1 MTTGMNAPVRTL
13 PRVKL
18 YGERNTGTHYFSR
31 LVAANLR
38 VRLLE
43 SIEPRIIR
51 RAARH
56 LRRAEVVR
64 DVYFALTFRRNL
76 GWKHMNP
83 KSPQELRA
91 LHIDPDAVRFLMLT
105 KNPYPWVISMMR
117 HPYHLGT
124 DRVEDIEQLVRRR
137 WPCTRRENMRDKTA
151 FLIDVW
157 CTKTRSY
164 LRLIEQAHACLVRYE
179 DLLADPASSLS
190 RVASTLGLQKRNES
204 FVNIDLSAK
213 REGRATGRTFESYR
227 EYYLKEQWRRA
238 LTPAAVAI
246 INSQLDRELVERV
259 GYSIISL

>member
-1 MTTGMNAPVRTL
+1 MGMNPPDPTW
-13 PRVKL
+13 PRMKL
-18 YGERNTGTHYFSR
+18 YGERNTGTHYLSR

-56 LRRAEVVR
+56 LRGAEVVR
-64 DVYFALTFRRNL
+64 DVYFSLTFRRNL

-83 KSPQELRA
+83 KSPQELRD
-91 LHIDPDAVRFLMLT
+91 LHIDPEAVRFLMLT
-105 KNPYPWVISMMR
+105 KNPYPWVISMLR
-117 HPYHLGT
+117 HPYHLGAAS
-124 DRVEDIEQLVRRR
+124 VKDIEELVRRK
-137 WPCTRRENMRDKTA
+137 WACTRRENMRDKTA

-164 LRLIEQAHACLVRYE
+164 LNLIEQAHACLVRYE
-179 DLLADPASSLS
+179 DLLMDPASSLS
-190 RVASTLGLQKRNES
+190 RVASTLGLQPRNET
-204 FVNIDLSAK
+204 FANIDLSAK

-227 EYYLKEQWRRA
+227 DYYLNEQWRNA
-238 LTPAAVAI
+238 LTPAAVEI

-259 GYSIISL
+259 GYNIISL